1 MLNVSQLK
9 IAREN
14 KVLCYELK
22 LSEGKIL
29 AIQGLSGVGKSTLL
43 SAIAGFIDP
52 LAGTINWNGEQLNNL
67 PVEGRPVSYLFQDHN
82 LFEHLTVMEN
92 LSLGFSG
99 LAPKDELI
107 EAASQLNVLD
117 QIEKLPGGLSGGQ
130 RQRIALIRT
139 LLRPEPL
146 VLLDEPFAELDPE
159 TRRLTVMWVKKTA
172 NAKGKTVLMVT
183 HQSEDAEQL
192 ADECLVLEGTTSI
205 P

>member
-1 MLNVSQLK
+1 MLNINQLK

-14 KVLCYELK
+14 KVLCYDFQ

-43 SAIAGFIDP
+43 SAIAGFVKP
-52 LAGTINWNGEQLNNL
+52 LEGAINWNGELLNSL

-82 LFEHLTVMEN
+82 LFEHLTVMDN

-99 LAPKDELI
+99 PAPEDELI
-107 EAASQLNVLD
+107 EAASQLKVLD
-117 QIEKLPGGLSGGQ
+117 QLKKRPGELSGGQ

-159 TRRLTVMWVKKTA
+159 TRHLTVDWVKKTA
-172 NAKGKTVLMVT
+172 NVKDKTVLMVT

-192 ADECLVLEGTTSI
+192 ADESLILEG
-205 P
+205 PALP